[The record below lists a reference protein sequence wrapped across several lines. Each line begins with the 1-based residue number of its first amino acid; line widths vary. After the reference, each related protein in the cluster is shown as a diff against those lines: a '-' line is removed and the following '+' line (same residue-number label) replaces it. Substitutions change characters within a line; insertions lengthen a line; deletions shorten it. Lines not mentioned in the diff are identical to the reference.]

1 MMDKINQHLL
11 EKRMIF
17 INEEFDN
24 ELARNVCK
32 QLHYLSSIDDK
43 EDITLYI
50 NSPGGT
56 ASSGLAI
63 YDTMNY
69 ISNDVRTIGMGRA
82 CSMGAFLLSFG
93 TKGKRSAFAN
103 TEIMVH
109 QLWAGYRGTSS
120 DIQISVEQHNKVE
133 KKIYSLFC
141 KHTGKSVDQIKS
153 ALDRDNWMTP
163 KEAKKF
169 GIIDKII

>member
-1 MMDKINQHLL
+1 MDIIDKHLL

-17 INEEFDN
+17 INEEFDD
-24 ELARNVCK
+24 ELASDVCK

-50 NSPGGT
+50 NSPGG
-56 ASSGLAI
+56 AVSSGLAI

-69 ISNDVRTIGMGRA
+69 ISNDIRTIGVGSA
-82 CSMGAFLLSFG
+82 CSMSAFLLSFG

-109 QLWAGYRGTSS
+109 QIRGGCIGTNS
-120 DIQISVEQHNKVE
+120 DMQISVEHTNKVE
-133 KKIYSLFC
+133 KNIYFLFS
-141 KHTGKSVDQIKS
+141 KHTGKSVNEIKS
-153 ALDRDNWMTP
+153 ELDRDKWMTP